1 METVRENIGTSA
13 WPADRDEMA
22 WVKHLDALGV
32 AHSGIKDGHIL
43 TVRDPDNI
51 QHELFASP

>member
-1 METVRENIGTSA
+1 VELE
-13 WPADRDEMA
+13 A

-32 AHSGIKDGHIL
+32 AHPGIKDGHIL

-51 QHELFASP
+51 QLELFVSP